1 MIGNIPALFL
11 VQLVTHAL
19 AKFSK
24 LSPGFGVVLV
34 DDEVLEM
41 PEPPTQVLKPLALFG
56 ETSDLCAD
64 LWGYENK

>member
-19 AKFSK
+19 AKFSE
-24 LSPGFGVVLV
+24 LSPGFGVVRV

-41 PEPPTQVLKPLALFG
+41 P
-56 ETSDLCAD
+56 
-64 LWGYENK
+64 